1 MVDSSNSNY
10 QSLYDLFNIELS
22 KLGLSKEYSDIS
34 NFISDD
40 KKCLDFIKSLLNDAL
55 YDDSSQHNLAKDRAK
70 HSVITFLL
78 GQVLKNFSGIYYK
91 FSDVVDFSDSV
102 LNQKIWMY
110 VSLYHDYGYFSK
122 YVSRDMENYDSIV
135 KYNLISNNYNNELKF
150 LNNFSIK
157 YPRVLHYTYDEIMNY
172 NKYARWY
179 HKLHNSNEKSDHG
192 ILGGIL
198 VFDKLVKKQL
208 NNNINNKDWN
218 LVLLKAVCLT
228 IAQHNIF
235 KSNKKDRDKR
245 YLKYNLNRL
254 TSDSNLKIGI
264 ETPLLLFL
272 SLVDTIECVKKFG
285 KAKNPDNYLEVKTV
299 LKGIKF
305 STTKNFIN
313 IDYTELRITAER
325 KNLDFKTY
333 FDSVLGLEKWTEF
346 KIYNNNDN
354 IISIELSSKAS
365 QENLQN
371 DILNNSYDK
380 MNYKMIG

>member
-1 MVDSSNSNY
+1 MVDSNNSNY
-10 QSLYDLFNIELS
+10 RSLYDLFNIELS
-22 KLGLSKEYSDIS
+22 ELGLSKEYSDIS

-40 KKCLDFIKSLLNDAL
+40 KKCLDFIKLLLNDAL
-55 YDDSSQHNLAKDRAK
+55 YDDFNQHKLAKDRAK

-78 GQVLKNFSGIYYK
+78 GQVLKNFSGIYYE
-91 FSDVVDFSDSV
+91 FSDVVNFFDSV

-110 VSLYHDYGYFSK
+110 VSLYHDYGYFSE
-122 YVSRDMENYDSIV
+122 YVRRDMENYDSIV
-135 KYNLISNNYNNELKF
+135 KYNLFANNYNKDELNT
-150 LNNFSIK
+150 LNNFNVE

-172 NKYARWY
+172 DKYARLY
-179 HKLHNSNEKSDHG
+179 HKSHNSNEKSDHG

-208 NNNINNKDWN
+208 NNDINNKDWN
-218 LVLLKAVCLT
+218 LVLIKAVCLT

-235 KSNKKDRDKR
+235 KSNKKDRDKL

-254 TSDSNLKIGI
+254 TSDSTLKIGI

-305 STTKNFIN
+305 SATKNFIN

-325 KNLDFKTY
+325 KNLDFKAY

-346 KIYNNNDN
+346 KIYKNNDN
-354 IISIELSSKAS
+354 IISIELSSKDLYK
-365 QENLQN
+365 NLK
-371 DILNNSYDK
+371 NNIFNNNYDK
-380 MNYKMIG
+380 MIG